1 MARQFLTSINLNKN
15 ELLNARIQNLSTAPS
30 NPVSGQIYFDT
41 VTNILY
47 FWNGSEWVPTSGST
61 EVIQDAISTFL
72 QAGSGIGMVHSD
84 NANTFTISV
93 DDTVVRTTGSQ
104 TISGKTIDLANNT
117 LIGTVSQFNAALSDD
132 NFATISGAETL
143 ANKTLLNPT
152 LSGTVVS
159 DGSIVFEGITAN
171 DFETTLNVEDPTQD
185 RTLTLPNK
193 SGTIATTSDITDAIN
208 AVTTSDIEE
217 GANLY
222 FTDERVDDRVNALL
236 TDGTGITTTY
246 NDNAG
251 TLQIAV
257 DTSVIATREYVDA
270 VAEGL
275 HIHESV
281 AVATTEN
288 ITLASPPSA
297 IDGVTLTEGMRVL
310 VKDQTSQAQN
320 GIYVLASGALVRASD
335 FNSAAEIASGDFTF
349 VSGGTT
355 YANTG
360 WVQKNA
366 VNTLG
371 TDPIEWIQFSGAGT
385 YTAGNGL
392 TLDGSVFNVGAGTG
406 IVANANDVAINTSVV
421 ARKFSSAIGNGS
433 ALTYVVEH
441 NLSNRWVTVQVF
453 ENSAPYAIVET
464 DVELTSSNSVTI
476 GFAQAPTTDQYRV
489 VITG

>member
-30 NPVSGQIYFDT
+30 NPVSGQVYYDT

-47 FWNGSEWVPTSGST
+47 FWNGSAWISTSGSA
-61 EVIQDAISTFL
+61 EVIQDVVSTL
-72 QAGSGIGMVHSD
+72 LTAGSGISLTYND
-84 NANTFTISV
+84 NANTLQIAV
-93 DDTVVRTTGSQ
+93 DSTVATLTGSQ
-104 TISGKTIDLANNT
+104 TLSGKTIDLANNT
-117 LIGTVSQFNAALSDD
+117 LIGTVSQFNSALSDD

-143 ANKTLLNPT
+143 ANKTLFNAT
-152 LSGTVVS
+152 LDGTTIS
-159 DGSIVFEGITAN
+159 NGSIVFEGVTAN
-171 DFETTLNVEDPTQD
+171 EFETTLVVEDPTAD
-185 RTLTLPNK
+185 RTITIPNK
-193 SGTIATTSDITDAIN
+193 TGTIALTSDVSAAID
-208 AVTTSDIEE
+208 AVTTTDIEE
-217 GANLY
+217 GSNLY
-222 FTDERVDDRVNALL
+222 FTDERVDDRVNNLL
-236 TDGTGITTTY
+236 TDGNGIITTY

-281 AVATTEN
+281 ATATTAN
-288 ITLASPPSA
+288 ITLSTPPSD
-297 IDGVTLTEGMRVL
+297 IDGVTLTAGMRVL
-310 VKDQTSQAQN
+310 VKDQTAKAEN
-320 GIYVLASGALVRASD
+320 GIYVLTGGALVRAAD
-335 FNSAAEIASGDFTF
+335 FNSALEIASGDFVF
-349 VSGGTT
+349 VSGGST

-366 VNTLG
+366 VNTVG

-385 YTAGNGL
+385 YSAGNGL
-392 TLDGSVFNVGAGTG
+392 TLDGTVFNVGAGTG
-406 IVANANDVAINTSVV
+406 IIANANDIAIDTSSV
-421 ARKFSSAIGNGS
+421 ARKFSAAIGDGA

-453 ENSAPYAIVET
+453 ENSAPYSIVET
-464 DVELTSSNSVTI
+464 DVELTTSNTVTV
-476 GFAQAPTTDQYRV
+476 GFAQAPTTNQYRV